1 MGELDDLIQ
10 KRRAYRSLRPAAIS
24 GEMIRK
30 LAGAASLSASCNN
43 NQPWR
48 FVFVTDPG
56 ILMGLAG
63 TMSKNNDW
71 SRSASMIIGV
81 VSRKELDCM
90 PGDRD
95 YYLFDTGM
103 ASAFLILKAT
113 DMGLVAHPIAGYDEA
128 RAKEV
133 LKIPEEMR
141 LITLIICGEHD
152 EAMNPLLTESQVK
165 REIPRPERKPLDEIM
180 RLNRF

>member
-10 KRRAYRSLRPAAIS
+10 KRRAYRSLRPMPIS
-24 GEMIRK
+24 GDMIRR

-48 FVFVTDPG
+48 FVFVTDPDV
-56 ILMGLAG
+56 LKNLAG
-63 TMSKNNDW
+63 AMSKNNDW
-71 SRSASMIIGV
+71 TRAASMIIGV
-81 VSRKELDCM
+81 VSKKELDCK

-95 YYLFDTGM
+95 YYLFDAGM

-113 DMGLVAHPIAGYDEA
+113 EMGLVAHPIAGYDEA

-152 EAMNPLLTESQVK
+152 EAMNPLLTESQVR
-165 REIPRPERKPLDEIM
+165 RENPRPERKPLDEIM
-180 RLNRF
+180 SLDHF

>member
-24 GEMIRK
+24 GDLIRK

-48 FVFVTDPG
+48 FVFVTDPSVLG
-56 ILMGLAG
+56 KLFG

-71 SRSASMIIGV
+71 TRGASMIIGV
-81 VSRKELDCM
+81 ASKKELDCM

-113 DMGLVAHPIAGYDEA
+113 EMGLVAHPIAGYDEA

-133 LKIPEEMR
+133 LNLPEEMR

-152 EAMNPLLTESQVK
+152 EVMNPLLSESQVK
-165 REIPRPERKPLDEIM
+165 RENPRPERKPLDEIM
-180 RLNRF
+180 SLDRF